1 MVPLEPPAAPKPT
14 PQVPP
19 GGSAEYHLLPAS
31 SWRVPFQIYGWRS
44 HFGKQNTKSIAV
56 GHRRI
61 LAWYGWSFV
70 ACTILGGLRWDLQV
84 SMNIYFSVSC
94 WSRFIKILM
103 TLIMASPFP
112 PDLIMGTASCGI
124 LIPGWSNVDS
134 GYLWIHTYWPALGSL
149 VMLAIS

>member
-19 GGSAEYHLLPAS
+19 GGSVEYRLLPAGGCLFRHGFS
-31 SWRVPFQIYGWRS
+31 AIWASE
-44 HFGKQNTKSIAV
+44 NTKAPPSGIA
-56 GHRRI
+56 I
-61 LAWYGWSFV
+61 SLAWHGWSFV
-70 ACTILGGLRWDLQV
+70 AYTILGGWRWDLQV

-103 TLIMASPFP
+103 ALIMASPFP

-124 LIPGWSNVDS
+124 LIPGWSNVDA
-134 GYLWIHTYWPALGSL
+134 GYLLIHKYWPALGSL